1 MKEIDPKA
9 LFRLSVLG
17 SMVSRERL
25 DRGELQQLIRELA
38 QREYAIP
45 GSARRHIGEKTI
57 QAWYYAWRR
66 EGITGLAPKTRVDRG
81 QSKISPQI
89 QQAVLAAKREN
100 PRRSIRQILR
110 LLEAAG
116 IVARQSLSR
125 SAIHRLLQHH
135 GLSQLAGSPS
145 LPEEKRSFSAEFA
158 GSIWY
163 GDVMHGPRV
172 PGKAAVSQALRKTY
186 LVSLIDDAS
195 RLVAHSAF
203 CLGETA
209 LDIEGVLKQALLRRG
224 VPTKLVVDNGA
235 AYRANTL
242 QGICAR
248 LGIQLIFCRPY
259 APEGKGK
266 LERWHRTLRDQF
278 LGELDARRIT
288 DLEELNARLWAWLE
302 QVYHRTAHAG
312 LAGATPLARYQ
323 RDLPRIRSLG
333 AKAAQLD
340 ALFHHRVA
348 RFVRKDGTV
357 SYLGQRF
364 EVPYALSGKTVRL
377 VVDPHAGRVVGVENE
392 AGESLG
398 SATVLDAIANIKRV
412 RRKPDAAL
420 TVAPADARNG
430 PNLVELAYA
439 QYHGVTNHAVKKGD

>member
-1 MKEIDPKA
+1 MNQIDPKA

-17 SMVSRERL
+17 PMVSRERL
-25 DRGELQQLIRELA
+25 ARGELQQLIRELA

-45 GSARRHIGEKTI
+45 GSERRHIGEKTI
-57 QAWYYAWRR
+57 QAWYYSWRK

-81 QSKISPQI
+81 QSKITPAI
-89 QQAVLAAKREN
+89 QEAVLAAKREN

-116 IVARQSLSR
+116 IVASKSLSR
-125 SAIHRLLQHH
+125 SAIHRLLQHS
-135 GLSQLAGSPS
+135 GLSKLAGSPS
-145 LPEEKRSFSAEFA
+145 LPEEKRSFCAEFS
-158 GSIWY
+158 GSVWY

-172 PGKAAVSQALRKTY
+172 SVNGQLRKTY

-224 VPTKLVVDNGA
+224 VPIKLVVDNGA

-248 LGIQLIFCRPY
+248 LGIHLIFCRPY

-278 LGELDARRIT
+278 LGELDERRIT
-288 DLEELNARLWAWLE
+288 NLDELNARLWAWLE
-302 QVYHRTAHAG
+302 QVYHHTPHAG
-312 LAGATPLARYQ
+312 LAGSTPLARYQ
-323 RDLPRIRSLG
+323 RDLPRIRALG
-333 AKAAQLD
+333 PKAAQLD
-340 ALFHHRVA
+340 SLFHHRVA

-364 EVPYALSGKTVRL
+364 EVPYELSGKTVRL
-377 VVDPHAGRVVGVENE
+377 VVDPHAARVVGVEDD

-398 SATVLDAIANIKRV
+398 SATVLDRHANIKRV
-412 RRKPDAAL
+412 RRKPEPVV
-420 TVAPADARNG
+420 TPTGSGNG
-430 PNLVELAYA
+430 PNLVELAHA
-439 QYHGVTNHAVKKGD
+439 QYHGVKSHGVKKGD

>member
-1 MKEIDPKA
+1 MKEVDPKA

-17 SMVSRERL
+17 PLVSREHL
-25 DRGELQQLIRELA
+25 ARGELQQLIRELSA
-38 QREYAIP
+38 REYAIP
-45 GSARRHIGEKTI
+45 GTRRRHLGEKTI

-66 EGITGLAPKTRVDRG
+66 EGLDALTPKPRADRG
-81 QSKISPQI
+81 SSKISPPI
-89 QQAVLAAKREN
+89 QEAILAAKRAN
-100 PRRSIRQILR
+100 PRRSVRQIVR

-116 IVARQSLSR
+116 TVPGQSLSR
-125 SAIHRLLQHH
+125 SAVHRLLLQH
-135 GLSQLAGSPS
+135 GCSQLAASGH
-145 LPEEKRSFSAEFA
+145 LPEEKRSFAAEFA

-172 PGKAAVSQALRKTY
+172 PHKAQLRKTY

-224 VPTKLVVDNGA
+224 VPIKLIVDNGA
-235 AYRANTL
+235 AYRASTL

-278 LGELDARRIT
+278 LSELDERHISSL
-288 DLEELNARLWAWLE
+288 DDLNARLWAWLE
-302 QVYHRTAHAG
+302 QVYHRSEHAG
-312 LAGATPLARYQ
+312 LGGMTPLARYQ
-323 RDLPRIRSLG
+323 RDLPRIRALG
-333 AKAAQLD
+333 PKAAQLD
-340 ALFHHRVA
+340 SLFHHRVP

-357 SYLGQRF
+357 SYLGRRF
-364 EVPYALSGKTVRL
+364 ELPYELSGKTVRL
-377 VVDPHAGRVVGVENE
+377 VVDPHAARVVGVEND

-398 SATVLDAIANIKRV
+398 SVTVLDAIANIKRV
-412 RRKPDAAL
+412 RRKPE
-420 TVAPADARNG
+420 PAVGTTHSGNG
-430 PNLVELAYA
+430 PNLVEIAHT
-439 QYHGVTNHAVKKGD
+439 QYHGVNHAAKKQD

>member
-1 MKEIDPKA
+1 MNEVDPKA

-17 SMVSRERL
+17 PLVSRERL
-25 DRGELQQLIRELA
+25 AHGELQQMLRELSA
-38 QREYAIP
+38 REYAIP
-45 GSARRHIGEKTI
+45 GTRRRHLGEKTI

-66 EGITGLAPKTRVDRG
+66 LGIDGLAPKQRADRG
-81 QSKISPQI
+81 SSKISPAI
-89 QQAVLAAKREN
+89 QEAILAAKRTN
-100 PRRSIRQILR
+100 PRRSVRQIVR

-116 IVARQSLSR
+116 SVQAKSLSR
-125 SAIHRLLQHH
+125 SAVHRLLQQH
-135 GLSQLAGSPS
+135 GLSQLAGSAH

-172 PGKAAVSQALRKTY
+172 PHQGQLRKTY

-209 LDIEGVLKQALLRRG
+209 LDVEGVLKQALLRRG
-224 VPTKLVVDNGA
+224 VPLKLVVDNGA
-235 AYRANTL
+235 AYRAHTL

-248 LGIQLIFCRPY
+248 LGIHLIFCRPY

-278 LGELDARRIT
+278 LGELDERHIASL
-288 DLEELNARLWAWLE
+288 DDLNARLWAWLE
-302 QVYHRTAHAG
+302 QVYHRSEHAG
-312 LAGATPLARYQ
+312 LGGMTPLARYQ
-323 RDLPRIRSLG
+323 RDLARIRSLG
-333 AKAAQLD
+333 ARAAQLD
-340 ALFHHRVA
+340 ALFHHRVS

-364 EVPYALSGKTVRL
+364 ELPYELAGKTVKL
-377 VVDPHAGRVVGVENE
+377 VVDPHAQRVLGVE
-392 AGESLG
+392 GDDGQSLG
-398 SATVLDAIANIKRV
+398 QATPLDEIGNTRRT
-412 RRKPDAAL
+412 RRKPEPAAQP
-420 TVAPADARNG
+420 VAPRSG
-430 PNLVELAYA
+430 PNLVEIAH
-439 QYHGVTNHAVKKGD
+439 QRYHGRKED